1 MKITLR
7 TFQSDA
13 VRELASLLDEASSSY
28 TRNARKWAVG
38 LTATTGAGKTIIATA
53 LIERV
58 FFGDDESETPP
69 DDGAVFL
76 WLTDM
81 PQLNIQTR
89 EKMAD
94 ASSRLTRSR
103 LVVIEETFDEPILEP
118 GKVYFL
124 NTQKLGAKASL
135 AQPASDTRTYP
146 FTETVTN
153 TINAGDRTLYLVIDE
168 AHRGM
173 TEGPDREEANSIA
186 QRFIKGVEGV
196 MPPAPI
202 VLGISATP
210 ERFRRVVDAVGRTVS
225 QHDVPPE
232 QVRESGLIK
241 DRIIADVAG
250 ERQHDAMALLHEA
263 AAAWTEST
271 ANWAAY
277 QETYPAADEG
287 PVVPALIVQVENEE
301 GEQPTAT
308 DLAAAIRVIT
318 EVAGDL
324 PEDAFVHAFGGD
336 VGDIEVGTRN
346 VRYVEPSRIAA
357 DLDARVVFFKMSLGT
372 GWDCPRAEVM
382 FSFRRA
388 VDPTSIAQTIGRMVR
403 TPLARRIDEDDRLN
417 TVSVFLPEY
426 DRAAVERIVTY
437 LRESGDAAIGDSVEI
452 RGTTVALPRRA
463 GADAILAA
471 IEAVPSYVVPTVRAR
486 ADLRRLAALALALS
500 KHGIDPDAWTR
511 ENVALAQRL
520 SERREA
526 LAGDVAFEKAV
537 ADEGEIE
544 IDRLDWAI
552 GDAVP
557 GDPTKRK
564 VQVSPDSVERLF
576 KGAKRVLGETAFAYW
591 KARVEHD
598 PALSN
603 RARLEAAALARR
615 DDVIRALNE
624 HAAARIDAL
633 FSHHGAAIN
642 ALSPSKR
649 APYITIRGQAAEPT
663 LTTIHLPDVG
673 QFPVGRDPQ
682 AWPLHV
688 FAENPEGTVEMGFNT
703 WETPTLA
710 EALEGDGVVGWLRNI
725 PRRDEGSLCVRWRD
739 RNAWHPQFPDFLVV
753 RTVEEGRLVV
763 DILDPHDHTRA
774 DAAKKAQGLAE
785 YAQAHGHLLG
795 HIDLLAKIG
804 NSLRRLHLEN
814 EQTRQA
820 VAQADTLDAL
830 RLLYMQAD

>member
-7 TFQSDA
+7 GFQSDA
-13 VRELASLLDEASSSY
+13 VRELASLLDEASASY
-28 TRNARKWAVG
+28 ARNGRKWAVG

-58 FFGDDESETPP
+58 FLGDDESETPP
-69 DDGAVFL
+69 DEGAVFL

-81 PQLNIQTR
+81 PQLNLQTR
-89 EKMAD
+89 DRMAD
-94 ASSRLTRSR
+94 ASSRLRSR
-103 LVVIEETFDEPILEP
+103 LVVVEETFDQPILEP
-118 GKVYFL
+118 GRVYFL

-135 AQPASDTRTYP
+135 VQPPSDARTYP
-146 FTETVTN
+146 FTETVSN

-173 TEGPDREEANSIA
+173 NEGPDREEANSIV
-186 QRFIKGVEGV
+186 QRFIKGVDGV
-196 MPPAPI
+196 MPAAPI

-210 ERFRRVVDAVGRTVS
+210 ERFRRVVDAAGRTVS
-225 QHDVPPE
+225 QYDVPPE

-250 ERQHDAMALLHEA
+250 ERQHDAMALLREA
-263 AAAWTEST
+263 AIAWKEST
-271 ANWAAY
+271 DNWATY
-277 QETYPAADEG
+277 QATYGAGDEAT
-287 PVVPALIVQVENEE
+287 VVPALVIQVENEE
-301 GEQPTAT
+301 GDQPTAT
-308 DLAAAIRVIT
+308 DLGASIRVIA

-324 PEDAFVHAFGGD
+324 PDEAFVHAFGD
-336 VGDIEVGTRN
+336 IGDIEVGTRKL
-346 VRYVEPSRIAA
+346 RYLEPSRIAA
-357 DLDARVVFFKMSLGT
+357 DPDARVVFFKMSLGT

-403 TPLARRIDEDDRLN
+403 TPLARRIVEDDRLN
-417 TVSVFLPEY
+417 AVGVFLPEY
-426 DRAAVERIVTY
+426 DAAAVERIVTY
-437 LRESGDAAIGDSVEI
+437 LRDSGDAAIGDSVEI
-452 RGTTVALPRRA
+452 KGTTVSLPRR
-463 GADAILAA
+463 GGSEAIIAA

-486 ADLRRLAALALALS
+486 ADLRRVAALALALS

-511 ENVALAQRL
+511 ENAALAQVLTDKRT
-520 SERREA
+520 A
-526 LAGDVAFEKAV
+526 LAGDTAFEKAV

-591 KARVEHD
+591 KVRVEHD
-598 PALSN
+598 PELSN
-603 RARLEAAALARR
+603 RARLEAAALSRR

-633 FSHHGAAIN
+633 FAQHGTAIN
-642 ALSPSKR
+642 ALPPGKR
-649 APYITIRGQAAEPT
+649 ATYITIRGQAAEPT

-682 AWPLHV
+682 PWPLHA
-688 FAENPEGTVEMGFNT
+688 FADNPEGTVEMGFNT
-703 WETPTLA
+703 WETPTLN
-710 EALEGDGVVGWLRNI
+710 EALSGEGVVGWLRNV
-725 PRRDEGSLCVRWRD
+725 PRREEGSLCVRWRD
-739 RNAWHPQFPDFLVV
+739 GNAWHPQFPDFLVV
-753 RTVEEGRLVV
+753 REVEEGRLVV

-814 EQTRQA
+814 EQIRKA

-830 RLLYMQAD
+830 RLLYTQAE